1 MKLEELTKLGIAE
14 ETAKQVVAISEQ
26 ELAAEKSKLTDKE
39 AELAMAS
46 DKIKELTEAVKK
58 FDGVDVEKLKA
69 DVAEANKKLADE
81 TAALKLDNAI
91 ALALAD
97 SGALDKDIV
106 RGQIDKSIVKL
117 GDDGKLIGFNEQ
129 LDKLKTDK
137 AFLFGGE
144 KSADTKPTGMT
155 AVLGSQH
162 NSPAGD
168 SGSETL
174 AGALKDHFKV

>member
-1 MKLEELTKLGIAE
+1 MKLEDLTRLGIVEEMAQQVIALNEAE
-14 ETAKQVVAISEQ
+14 I
-26 ELAAEKSKLTDKE
+26 AAEKSKLTDKE
-39 AELAMAS
+39 AELAMAA
-46 DKIKELTEAVKK
+46 DKINELTETVKK

-117 GDDGKLIGFNEQ
+117 GDDGKLIGFTEQ
-129 LDKLKTDK
+129 LEKLQNDKPFLFNAPKTTGTKIDTGIDHGGKTDYISD
-137 AFLFGGE
+137 AQVRAVMGL
-144 KSADTKPTGMT
+144 T
-155 AVLGSQH
+155 A
-162 NSPAGD
+162 A
-168 SGSETL
+168 
-174 AGALKDHFKV
+174 K